1 VLDSSLKMPAP
12 RKIILFDDVL
22 TTGASF
28 KAAQTLLRENFPNAP
43 IAGIFIAR
51 NIKLPADNL
60 GQTN

>member
-1 VLDSSLKMPAP
+1 MPAP